1 MGILRKKPNH
11 NLKTYPS
18 DNFQLL
24 QPWSVPILKTVLPEN
39 ILKSFLDLSEQVLND
54 PNSKSYGH
62 QLAGEIQNEKYI
74 DSSLIDF
81 FNLKPYLTSILN
93 KFIVQCKMQMFP
105 ELSVEKVKKNS
116 YIIELCTMWI
126 VNQRPGEYNPLHMHN
141 DTISSV
147 LYLKVPNKLPPIK
160 NKDSDGS
167 IVFYNAGTRDLE
179 FSRTIL
185 KCEPKVGE
193 LYIFGSNQQ
202 HAVYPYRSN
211 DLNAE
216 RISISFNANFTDM
229 PGNTI
234 LG

>member
-11 NLKTYPS
+11 KLKTYPS

-39 ILKSFLDLSEQVLND
+39 ILKSFLDLSEKGLND

-81 FNLKPYLTSILN
+81 FNLKQYLTSILN

-126 VNQRPGEYNPLHMHN
+126 VNQRPGE
-141 DTISSV
+141 
-147 LYLKVPNKLPPIK
+147 
-160 NKDSDGS
+160 
-167 IVFYNAGTRDLE
+167 
-179 FSRTIL
+179 
-185 KCEPKVGE
+185 
-193 LYIFGSNQQ
+193 
-202 HAVYPYRSN
+202 
-211 DLNAE
+211 
-216 RISISFNANFTDM
+216 
-229 PGNTI
+229 
-234 LG
+234 